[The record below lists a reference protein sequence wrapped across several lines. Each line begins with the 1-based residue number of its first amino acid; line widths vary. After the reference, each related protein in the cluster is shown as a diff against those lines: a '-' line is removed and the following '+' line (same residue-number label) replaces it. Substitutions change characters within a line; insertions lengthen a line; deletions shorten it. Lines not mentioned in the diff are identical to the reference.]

1 MKMIVMSQGV
11 ETRTTLGFEFYFYLF
26 IFRVFFFFFP
36 LLCHVPCR
44 ISIPLPGDEA
54 ELWQGKP
61 RILTTWPLGNSP
73 TGFYSSPVESDY
85 LDTKRGST
93 AHCSVTLSQ
102 ILTLSGPLFPPL

>member
-1 MKMIVMSQGV
+1 MIVMSQGV

-54 ELWQGKP
+54 ELWQ
-61 RILTTWPLGNSP
+61 
-73 TGFYSSPVESDY
+73 
-85 LDTKRGST
+85 
-93 AHCSVTLSQ
+93 
-102 ILTLSGPLFPPL
+102 